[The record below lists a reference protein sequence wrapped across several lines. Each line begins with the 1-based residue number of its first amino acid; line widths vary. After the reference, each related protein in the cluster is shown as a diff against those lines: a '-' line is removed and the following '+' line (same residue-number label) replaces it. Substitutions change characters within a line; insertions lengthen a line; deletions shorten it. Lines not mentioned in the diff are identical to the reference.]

1 MKSYL
6 HTICGIIAV
15 LCACI
20 APIFSYAQIQPTQSA
35 TPSANTTNRT
45 VSGTVKLLDANG
57 KKTPAIG
64 ATIRVVVD
72 STIANISQQTKGAT
86 TIKDGL
92 FTLTNVPN
100 NSLLIAS
107 FVGYNSDSI
116 RLSSASSTI
125 EFTLRENSINS
136 SEVLVQADK
145 TSFSNAD
152 VKTELITQKKLEQSA
167 CCSLAESFEK
177 SPSVEVTFNDPATG
191 SKTIQLLGLS
201 GLYTQLLTET
211 VPSIRGIS
219 LSQGLDFVPGPF
231 IESISISKGA
241 TSVANGY
248 EGMAGQINIEYKK
261 PQREIPFFANAYGN
275 SMARA
280 ELNLTTAKQLGE
292 TWNGLLMVHG
302 STFNHQTD
310 GNNDGW
316 IDMPLFNKVNV
327 VGRVFHER
335 EVEFQFVGKALYD
348 EHIGGTMTH
357 GEHANHLTAR
367 YDVQTTTRRA
377 EFYSKL
383 ALKNVFNEY
392 DDRDLALIVSGS
404 TTRLTSAFG
413 DRYYDG
419 NQQTVQAKLIAIK
432 ELTESTRMS
441 FGLSYL
447 LDVYDERFMQ
457 RPFKRTESVPGAFA
471 EITYTAIPNLTLVA
485 GVRADH
491 HSMFGGMITPRAHAK
506 YDVSDFTSIR
516 ASVGSGMRV
525 ANPVSDNLS
534 SYINNRI
541 VFIDSLL
548 RPERAWNAGFSV
560 TTTNETFGIPWTFD
574 IEFFRTQF
582 SNQVVVDLDANVRNV
597 SVSNLQGSSFSNSAL
612 AQFTFTPISSFD
624 VALSYRLI
632 DARVTTGGVLQ
643 ERAMLSPH
651 RVLSTLSYQLKDYGW
666 QFDATLIWNSGG
678 RLPST
683 QANPEL
689 YRKANEF
696 PSFFRMNTQIQK
708 RWEAFDIYLG
718 IENLTNF
725 IQPNPIIAPM
735 NPLSPYFD
743 ASLVW
748 GPLDN
753 RMVYMGIRWRVQ

>member
-1 MKSYL
+1 MKSYSHL
-6 HTICGIIAV
+6 LCGVIAV

-20 APIFSYAQIQPTQSA
+20 VPIQIHAQNSSTPVVS
-35 TPSANTTNRT
+35 PSANSTTRT
-45 VSGTVKLLDANG
+45 VTGIVNLLNNQG

-64 ATIRVVVD
+64 ATVRIIVD
-72 STIANISQQTKGAT
+72 STITKTSQQTKGT
-86 TIKDGL
+86 TTNKNGEFS
-92 FTLTNVPN
+92 FTNALA
-100 NSLLIAS
+100 NSLIVAS
-107 FVGYNSDSI
+107 FLGYNSDT
-116 RLSSASSTI
+116 LSASQLPL
-125 EFTLRENSINS
+125 EFTLRETSVDS
-136 SEVLVQADK
+136 KGVLVEADK

-219 LSQGLDFVPGPF
+219 VSQGLDFVPGPF

-261 PQREIPFFANAYGN
+261 PQRDIPFFANAYVN
-275 SMARA
+275 SMART
-280 ELNLTTAKQLGE
+280 ELNLTGAKQLGE
-292 TWNGLLMVHG
+292 KWSGMLMVHG

-327 VGRVFHER
+327 VGRIYHED

-348 EHIGGTMTH
+348 EHLGGTMTH
-357 GEHANHLTAR
+357 GEHANHLTSR
-367 YDVQTTTRRA
+367 YEVETTVRRA
-377 EFYSKL
+377 EFFSKV

-404 TTRLTSAFG
+404 TTRFVSAFG
-413 DRYYDG
+413 DRYYNG
-419 NQQTVQAKLIAIK
+419 NQQTINAKLIAIK
-432 ELTESTRMS
+432 ELTETTRMS

-447 LDVYDERFMQ
+447 MDVYDERFLQ
-457 RPFKRTESVPGAFA
+457 RPFTRTESVPGAFA
-471 EITYTAIPNLTLVA
+471 EITYTAIPKLTLVA
-485 GVRADH
+485 GIRADH

-506 YDVSDFTSIR
+506 YDLSELTSIR

-534 SYINNRI
+534 SFINNRS
-541 VFIDSLL
+541 VFIDSVL
-548 RPERAWNAGFSV
+548 RPERAWNFGFSFN
-560 TTTNETFGIPWTFD
+560 TNNETFGIPWTFD
-574 IEFFRTQF
+574 VEFFRTQF
-582 SNQVVVDLDANVRNV
+582 SNQVVVDLDANVR
-597 SVSNLQGSSFSNSAL
+597 SVSIANLQGASFSNSAL
-612 AQFTFTPISSFD
+612 AQFTFTPITSFD

-632 DARVTTGGVLQ
+632 DARLTTGGILQ

-683 QANPEL
+683 QANPESF
-689 YRKANEF
+689 RKASEF

-708 RWEAFDIYLG
+708 RWESFDVYLG
-718 IENLTNF
+718 VENLTNF
-725 IQPNPIIAPM
+725 IQPNPIISPM
-735 NPLSPYFD
+735 NPQSPYFD
-743 ASLVW
+743 ASMIW

-753 RMVYMGIRWRVQ
+753 RMIYMGVRWRVQ